1 MADKK
6 IPSELAEQ
14 LQRIGESFTQM
25 LLRLME
31 EQSITVKEF
40 YHKAHIDRRH
50 FYKIQHT
57 DDYRPQKRTVLLC
70 AIALKL
76 DMKTTQDLLGTA
88 GYAFS
93 NSSVSD
99 IIVQYCIRKGKYD
112 LFYINELLYY
122 YNQELLGTKDECVI

>member
-1 MADKK
+1 MTEI
-6 IPSELAEQ
+6 IPSELTEQ
-14 LQRIGESFTQM
+14 LLSIGESFTQM

-31 EQSITVKEF
+31 EQGITAREF
-40 YHKAHIDRRH
+40 YHRAHMDRRH
-50 FYKIQHT
+50 FYKMQHN
-57 DDYRPQKRTVLLC
+57 DDYRPQKRTVFLC

-76 DMKTTQDLLGTA
+76 DFETTQKLLETA

-93 NSSVSD
+93 NSIVSD

-122 YNQELLGTKDECVI
+122 YNQELLGTKDE